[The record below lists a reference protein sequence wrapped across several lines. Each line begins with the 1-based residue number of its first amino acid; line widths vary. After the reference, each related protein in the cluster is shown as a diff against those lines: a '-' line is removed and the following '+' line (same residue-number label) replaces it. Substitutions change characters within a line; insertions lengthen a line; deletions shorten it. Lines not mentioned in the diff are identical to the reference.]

1 MKDSIERIVKNGNS
15 STLYE
20 LAKRVG
26 NAAAS
31 KATTE
36 SMNVVAMTMLNH
48 PLGEKAQKTRVVI
61 EKSGDLVE
69 GDDSTEGIEV
79 RSGACDDPS
88 VVKWRLDAYSGLK
101 ELVVGD
107 DCLQC
112 VKGFELSEFRCLE
125 KAEIGARCFTKTSGC
140 FAVSGC
146 GVLRR
151 FVIGKESCVKWSS
164 FVMKDCDSIQEVSIG
179 DGCFVNCEN
188 TVFESLSALTKLTIG
203 KESFRGD
210 EKKKSALVMK
220 SEYCERE

>member
-1 MKDSIERIVKNGNS
+1 MKDAIERIVKNGNS

-26 NAAAS
+26 NAAPS

-48 PLGEKAQKTRVVI
+48 PLGEKTQKMKTRVVI

-79 RSGACDDPS
+79 KSGACNEPS

-107 DCLQC
+107 DCLQY
-112 VKGFELSEFRCLE
+112 VSELVLSEFARLE
-125 KAEIGARCFTKTSGC
+125 RVEIGMRCFSSSFDGEME
-140 FAVSGC
+140 VSGC
-146 GVLRR
+146 GALKRVVVGDGCCER
-151 FVIGKESCVKWSS
+151 WSS
-164 FVMKDCDSIQEVSIG
+164 FVVRNCDSLQEVSIG
-179 DGCFVNCEN
+179 DGCFVRCEN
-188 TVFESLSALTKLTIG
+188 AVFESMCCLDQTDG
-203 KESFRGD
+203 
-210 EKKKSALVMK
+210 
-220 SEYCERE
+220 

>member
-1 MKDSIERIVKNGNS
+1 MDRIVKNGNS

-61 EKSGDLVE
+61 EKRADLVE

-107 DCLQC
+107 DCLQY
-112 VKGFELSEFRCLE
+112 VSELVLSGFARLE
-125 KAEIGARCFTKTSGC
+125 RVEIGMRCFSSSFDGEME
-140 FAVSGC
+140 VSGC
-146 GVLRR
+146 GALKRVVVGDGCCER
-151 FVIGKESCVKWSS
+151 WSS
-164 FVMKDCDSIQEVSIG
+164 FVVRNCDSLQEVVIG
-179 DGCFVNCEN
+179 DGCFVRCEN
-188 TVFESLSALTKLTIG
+188 TVFESLNSGIRMMSRLEGAEDAACG
-203 KESFRGD
+203 
-210 EKKKSALVMK
+210 
-220 SEYCERE
+220 

>member
-1 MKDSIERIVKNGNS
+1 MDRIVKNGNS
-15 STLYE
+15 SLLLQ
-20 LAKRVG
+20 LAERVG
-26 NAAAS
+26 NAAPS

-107 DCLQC
+107 DCLQY
-112 VKGFELSEFRCLE
+112 VSELVLSGFARLE
-125 KAEIGARCFTKTSGC
+125 RVEIGMRCFSSSSDGEME
-140 FAVSGC
+140 VSGC
-146 GVLRR
+146 GALKRVVVSDGCCER
-151 FVIGKESCVKWSS
+151 WSS
-164 FVMKDCDSIQEVSIG
+164 FVMRNCDSLQEVVIG
-179 DGCFVNCEN
+179 DGCFVRCEN
-188 TVFESLSALTKLTIG
+188 TVFESLNSGIRMRSRLEGAEDAACG
-203 KESFRGD
+203 
-210 EKKKSALVMK
+210 
-220 SEYCERE
+220 

>member
-61 EKSGDLVE
+61 EKGGDLVE

-79 RSGACDDPS
+79 KSGACNEPS

-107 DCLQC
+107 DCLQY
-112 VKGFELSEFRCLE
+112 VSELVLSGFARLE
-125 KAEIGARCFTKTSGC
+125 RVEIGMRCFSSSSDGEME
-140 FAVSGC
+140 VSGC
-146 GVLRR
+146 DALKRVVVSDGCCER
-151 FVIGKESCVKWSS
+151 WSS
-164 FVMKDCDSIQEVSIG
+164 FVMRNCDSLQEVSIG
-179 DGCFVNCEN
+179 DGCFVRCEN
-188 TVFESLSALTKLTIG
+188 TVFESECCLHQN
-203 KESFRGD
+203 E
-210 EKKKSALVMK
+210 E
-220 SEYCERE
+220 

>member
-1 MKDSIERIVKNGNS
+1 MDRIVKNGNS

-26 NAAAS
+26 NAAPS

-48 PLGEKAQKTRVVI
+48 PVGEKAQKTRVVI
-61 EKSGDLVE
+61 EKRADLVE

-107 DCLQC
+107 DCLQY
-112 VKGFELSEFRCLE
+112 VKELVLSGFARLE
-125 KAEIGARCFTKTSGC
+125 SVEIGMRCFLSSFDGEME
-140 FAVSGC
+140 VSGC
-146 GVLRR
+146 DALKRVVVGE
-151 FVIGKESCVKWSS
+151 GCCVNWSS
-164 FVMKDCDSIQEVSIG
+164 FVMRNCDSLQEVSIG
-179 DGCFVNCEN
+179 DGCFVRCEN
-188 TVFESLSALTKLTIG
+188 TVFESA
-203 KESFRGD
+203 
-210 EKKKSALVMK
+210 
-220 SEYCERE
+220 YCLNQNED

>member
-1 MKDSIERIVKNGNS
+1 MDRIVKNGNS

-26 NAAAS
+26 NAAPS

-61 EKSGDLVE
+61 EKRADLVE

-79 RSGACDDPS
+79 RSGACDEPS

-107 DCLQC
+107 DCLQY
-112 VKGFELSEFRCLE
+112 VSELVLSGFARLE
-125 KAEIGARCFTKTSGC
+125 SVEIGMRCFSSSSDGEME
-140 FAVSGC
+140 VSGC
-146 GVLRR
+146 GALKRV
-151 FVIGKESCVKWSS
+151 VVGDESFSEGS
-164 FVMKDCDSIQEVSIG
+164 
-179 DGCFVNCEN
+179 GCFVLRECCGIRE
-188 TVFESLSALTKLTIG
+188 LKIG
-203 KESFRGD
+203 NKSFPLYSCCMV
-210 EKKKSALVMK
+210 EAN
-220 SEYCERE
+220 

>member
-48 PLGEKAQKTRVVI
+48 PLGEKTQKTQKTRVVI
-61 EKSGDLVE
+61 EKRADLVE
-69 GDDSTEGIEV
+69 GDGSTEGIEV
-79 RSGACDDPS
+79 RSGACNEPS

-107 DCLQC
+107 DCLQY
-112 VKGFELSEFRCLE
+112 VSELVLSGFARLE
-125 KAEIGARCFTKTSGC
+125 RVEIGMRCFSSSFDGEME
-140 FAVSGC
+140 VSGC
-146 GVLRR
+146 EKLRSVVVGDGCCER
-151 FVIGKESCVKWSS
+151 WSS
-164 FVMKDCDSIQEVSIG
+164 FVMRNCGVIEEVSIG
-179 DGCFVNCEN
+179 DGCFVRCEN
-188 TVFESLSALTKLTIG
+188 VVFESECCLQ
-203 KESFRGD
+203 
-210 EKKKSALVMK
+210 
-220 SEYCERE
+220 